1 MKSTADI
8 QIITTRIPRELH
20 EYLREYSHKSRT
32 SMNLLVIIALEDLL
46 RTYIETQQEGTK

>member
-1 MKSTADI
+1 MKSTDDI

>member
-1 MKSTADI
+1 MKSTAEV
-8 QIITTRIPRELH
+8 QIITTRIPRTLH

-32 SMNLLVIIALEDLL
+32 SMNLLVIIALEDFL